1 MTIPVHARQTAE
13 PDRRTV
19 VACRIFEPELEFVR
33 RQRDEDVE
41 VRYLDQSLHRQP
53 HLMPQLVQEAVDE
66 AAEHASRI
74 VLGYGLC
81 SNGIVG
87 VRAPQQGLVVPR
99 AHDCITLF
107 LGSRQLYARA
117 FREHPGTYY
126 LTAGWIAEKKDPLG
140 VLEEEYVPRVG
151 RETAEWALREELKHY
166 THITLIDTQ
175 VVDLAGARR
184 RAIET
189 AEYLEKEY
197 AEVEGLLAYFEKI
210 LFGPY
215 EKEDFFL
222 LEPGEEIRQDLFLE

>member
-1 MTIPVHARQTAE
+1 MPVPVPAE
-13 PDRRTV
+13 DATQANRTV

-33 RQRDEDVE
+33 RQRRSGVE
-41 VRYLDQSLHRQP
+41 IRYLDQSLHRQP
-53 HLMPQLVQEAVDE
+53 HEMPRLVQEAVDA
-66 AAEHASRI
+66 AAEYASQI

-87 VRAPQQGLVVPR
+87 VRAPRQGLVVPR

-117 FREHPGTYY
+117 FRERPGTYY

-140 VLEEEYVPRVG
+140 VLEDEYVPRVG

-166 THITLIDTQ
+166 THITLIDTK
-175 VVDLAGARR
+175 VADLEPARR
-184 RAIET
+184 RAMDT
-189 AEYLEKEY
+189 AEYLQKEY

-222 LEPGEEIRQDLFLE
+222 LEPGEEVRQDLFLE